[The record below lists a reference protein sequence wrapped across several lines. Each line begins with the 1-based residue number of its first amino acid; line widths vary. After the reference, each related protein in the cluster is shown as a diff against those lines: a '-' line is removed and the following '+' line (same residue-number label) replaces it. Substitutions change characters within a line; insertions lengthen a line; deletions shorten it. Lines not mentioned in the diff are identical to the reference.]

1 MERTWRSGLLFAF
14 CILAVSD
21 GSTARSQEHDRS
33 FIHLAAGMGIDI
45 HSAPSIVDYINA
57 VAVRGSA
64 KNLDEFA
71 TATEFF
77 VTPEVSV
84 ADNWSVGL
92 EYAYLLKSYSVD
104 DGSGFARWDFS
115 YSTQMPTLLV
125 HYVVPDDAYWLKF
138 GGGIGYYFGTMNQS
152 YAASG
157 SEDRYQAQ
165 GLGMK
170 LDATGNTK
178 FDDHFYGYIGADL
191 RWCFAG
197 ELKSDQGQIP
207 TYNGISAKMNFFSL
221 GLKFGVVF
229 QL

>member
-1 MERTWRSGLLFAF
+1 MS
-14 CILAVSD
+14 VSVAQAQD
-21 GSTARSQEHDRS
+21 RDRS
-33 FIHLAAGMGIDI
+33 FVHVALGMGIDI

-57 VAVRGSA
+57 LTVQGRA

-77 VTPEVSV
+77 ITPEFSITN
-84 ADNWSVGL
+84 NWAVGL
-92 EYAYLLKSYSVD
+92 EYSYFLKSYSVD
-104 DGSGFARWDFS
+104 DGSGLSRWDFT
-115 YSTQMPTLLV
+115 YSNHMPTLLV
-125 HYVVPDDAYWLKF
+125 HYVVPDDNYWLKF
-138 GGGIGYYFGTMNQS
+138 GGGVGYYVGSMSQS
-152 YAASG
+152 YAISG
-157 SEDRYQAQ
+157 SEDMYHAQ

-170 LDATGNTK
+170 LDVSGNTK

-197 ELKSDQGQIP
+197 ELKNDQAQTP
-207 TYNGISAKMNFFSL
+207 TYNGVTAKMNFFSL